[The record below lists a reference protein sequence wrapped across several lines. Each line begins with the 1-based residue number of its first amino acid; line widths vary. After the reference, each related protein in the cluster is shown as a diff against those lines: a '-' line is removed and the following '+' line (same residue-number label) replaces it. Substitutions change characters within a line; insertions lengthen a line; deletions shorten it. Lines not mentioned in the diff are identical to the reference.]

1 MMNLPIL
8 KHIAEALELEV
19 KVFHRDDDTHLIDQY
34 LTNGKSRS
42 IPIFVFLNDNYEQET
57 VWGPR
62 AKEVQSFVTNLRED
76 TLPSK
81 DHPDY
86 EDKVKETHLIIS
98 NRYKTDS
105 TFWKAVYNS
114 IIDQMLYK

>member
-8 KHIAEALELEV
+8 KQISEILNLEV
-19 KVFHRDDDTHLIDQY
+19 KVFHRDDDTNLIDQY

-42 IPIFVFLNDNYEQET
+42 IPIFVFMNDSYEQIT

-62 AKEVQSFVTNLRED
+62 AKEVQTFVTELRND
-76 TLPSK
+76 KLPSK

-86 EDKVKETHLIIS
+86 DDKVKETHLLIS
-98 NRYKTDS
+98 NRFKTDS
-105 TFWKAVYNS
+105 SFWKAVYNS
-114 IIDQMLYK
+114 IITKLLYK